1 MSSRCEWKE
10 KEKKI
15 LETFGKVVPELSELE
30 KERLLAFGEGLAFKV
45 GQQYAQAPPATPVDQ
60 DSE

>member
-1 MSSRCEWKE
+1 MSE

-45 GQQYAQAPPATPVDQ
+45 GQQYAQAPPATPIDRGG
-60 DSE
+60 E